1 MNTSKDPR
9 LPSRLRGAWRRA
21 CLSSWVFAALLLLAP
36 VGALAAPVTY
46 DLTSGQITTIQFL
59 DPSGAAVPCPIGFP
73 SNCLTNAPVAI
84 DSGTI
89 VLDQGALVL
98 ANLDFHSTGP
108 SLINFG
114 GAIGLDSMAM
124 ANATFQ
130 TSGASPLTPD
140 PVFANTF
147 AFGPAAGTLTSDL
160 TVTPAGGGGPSFFPS
175 YQIASAPT
183 GSIFVSSTTANLSLA
198 GVDLGTFCNPLDP
211 SSCLVVKADFNLL
224 ATRRTGPV
232 IPEPGAFL
240 VFAVGTLLVHTS
252 VRRRRAVLSR

>member
-1 MNTSKDPR
+1 M
-9 LPSRLRGAWRRA
+9 LRMLRP
-21 CLSSWVFAALLLLAP
+21 LAALALLLAP
-36 VGALAAPVTY
+36 ASALAAPVTY

-59 DPSGAAVPCPIGFP
+59 DPTGGAVPCPIGFP
-73 SNCLTNAPVAI
+73 TNCLTNAPVAI

-98 ANLDFHSTGP
+98 ASLNFHSNGP

-140 PVFANTF
+140 PVFANTY

-160 TVTPAGGGGPSFFPS
+160 TVMPSAGGSTFLPG

-183 GSIFVSSTTANLSLA
+183 GSIFVAANTATMSLA
-198 GVDLGTFCNPLDP
+198 GVDLGTFCNPLDA
-211 SSCLVVKADFNLL
+211 SNCLVAKADFSFA

-232 IPEPGAFL
+232 IPEPHAFL
-240 VFAVGTLLVHTS
+240 VFAAGALLVHS
-252 VRRRRAVLSR
+252 SARRRGAAQSS